1 MQIGEF
7 YRDMLHKQVTTTINQ
22 LITTVKHYQNIRRTQ
37 TTLEVGLALSEAYAL
52 IKLLHEFG
60 IKVESST
67 EFDIPD
73 CVFTRFVE
81 MRITANTDAMQ
92 LILDE
97 LIQTNQ
103 FNTINGVITY
113 TFDKE

>member
-1 MQIGEF
+1 MQISEF
-7 YRDMLHKQVTTTINQ
+7 YRDMLHKQIATTINQ
-22 LITTVKHYQNIRRTQ
+22 LITTVKHYQSIRRTQ
-37 TTLEVGLALSEAYAL
+37 TAMEVGLVLSEAYAL
-52 IKLLHEFG
+52 IKLLYELG
-60 IKVESST
+60 IKVESAS

-73 CVFTRFVE
+73 CPFTRFVE
-81 MRITANTDAMQ
+81 MRMTAHTDAMQ
-92 LILDE
+92 LLLDE